1 MKRSTAIHVTSFAI
15 ILMLA
20 AQAAAQAPAPSSDP
34 SKPGVVQADVV
45 RLTATVEGVDQS
57 NRTVTLK
64 SAGGRSTT
72 LKVDKAVKNLDQIKV
87 GDKLAAEYIDA
98 IAVYVRRAGTPPAVT
113 ETAAVELA
121 PKGKKPAGIAVE
133 TTEIT
138 AAVENINYDQRLV
151 TLRGPAGNA
160 RTLRVDPRVERLRDV
175 KIGDE
180 LVIRHTEAVAI
191 AVMKP
196 TS

>member
-1 MKRSTAIHVTSFAI
+1 MKRSMMAYLAGLAIVLT
-15 ILMLA
+15 LA
-20 AQAAAQAPAPSSDP
+20 VQASAQAPLAGPVQAPLKSPDAA
-34 SKPGVVQADVV
+34 KPGMVLADVV
-45 RLTATVEGVDQS
+45 KLTATVEKIDPS

-72 LKVDKAVKNLDQIKV
+72 LKVDKAVKNFDQVRV

-98 IAVYVRRAGTPPAVT
+98 VAVFVRKAGTPPSVS

-133 TTEIT
+133 TTEVT
-138 AAVENINYDQRLV
+138 AAVEN
-151 TLRGPAGNA
+151 
-160 RTLRVDPRVERLRDV
+160 

-180 LVIRHTEAVAI
+180 LVIRHTEALAI

-196 TS
+196 AS